1 MSKRHHLLSRTLG
14 KMLITF
20 EAGCNGY
27 MGMCYVS
34 SLFFI
39 FNFPLTKVKK
49 DKCTILRK
57 DILNL
62 QVEAIT
68 TDLSVK
74 GHH

>member
-49 DKCTILRK
+49 EKINALF
-57 DILNL
+57 
-62 QVEAIT
+62 
-68 TDLSVK
+68 
-74 GHH
+74 